1 MAALVWNPPAP
12 TLVLPGAFPDSF
24 EVLVFQSEG
33 GTRLVAA
40 IELVSPGNKDRAE
53 ARRAFVIKCAAYL
66 QRGIGLI
73 VVDIVTARQRGRA
86 LAAALGFSGSDLTV
100 IATAISELARN
111 IIEYATTG
119 EIVLSQDDSD
129 GRPGIVIVARDEGP
143 GIPDVS
149 RALSAGYSTGPGLGL
164 GLPGVR
170 RLMDDFEITSD
181 TGHGTT
187 VAVRKWLP

>member
-1 MAALVWNPPAP
+1 MSTNPRMDG
-12 TLVLPGAFPDSF
+12 GAREES
-24 EVLVFQSEG
+24 
-33 GTRLVAA
+33 
-40 IELVSPGNKDRAE
+40 
-53 ARRAFVIKCAAYL
+53 
-66 QRGIGLI
+66 
-73 VVDIVTARQRGRA
+73 VVPISSSADIVTARQRGRA
-86 LAAALGFSGSDLTV
+86 LAAALGFSGSDLTL

-119 EIVLSQDDSD
+119 EIVLSPEGSA

-170 RLMDDFEITSD
+170 RLMDDFEITSHA
-181 TGHGTT
+181 GRGTT
-187 VAVRKWLP
+187 VSVRKWLP